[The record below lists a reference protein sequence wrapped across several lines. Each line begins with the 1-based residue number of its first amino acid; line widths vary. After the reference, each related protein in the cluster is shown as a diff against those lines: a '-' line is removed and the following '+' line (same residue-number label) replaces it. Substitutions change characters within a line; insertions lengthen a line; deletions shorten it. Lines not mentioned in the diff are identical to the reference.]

1 MRKQDETSL
10 LIERRGFMELMEA
23 IRARKSYRNQFED
36 TPVPR
41 NDLREILE
49 AGVAAPSGCN
59 MQTTQ
64 FIGVDDP
71 VLVKRLAEIYGKE
84 WALTAPAAIL
94 VLTKET
100 MSPSG
105 VSYHIHDYSAAME
118 NLLLAIT
125 AKGYASVWVE
135 GQIRGERAR
144 EMGRLLGVPEELT
157 VAVYLPVGV
166 PAKPMA
172 EAVKKPFEERAWFN
186 GYRKRS

>member
-1 MRKQDETSL
+1 
-10 LIERRGFMELMEA
+10 MELMEA

-84 WALTAPAAIL
+84 
-94 VLTKET
+94 
-100 MSPSG
+100 
-105 VSYHIHDYSAAME
+105 
-118 NLLLAIT
+118 
-125 AKGYASVWVE
+125 
-135 GQIRGERAR
+135 
-144 EMGRLLGVPEELT
+144 
-157 VAVYLPVGV
+157 
-166 PAKPMA
+166 
-172 EAVKKPFEERAWFN
+172 
-186 GYRKRS
+186 

>member
-1 MRKQDETSL
+1 
-10 LIERRGFMELMEA
+10 MELMEA

-84 WALTAPAAIL
+84 WSLTAPAAIL

-186 GYRKRS
+186 GYQKES

>member
-1 MRKQDETSL
+1 
-10 LIERRGFMELMEA
+10 MELMEA
-23 IRARKSYRNQFED
+23 TVRERATGINLKTRPY
-36 TPVPR
+36 PR
-41 NDLREILE
+41 NDLREIFG
-49 AGVAAPSGCN
+49 AGVAAPWLQYADNPVYRSGRSGPCQAACGN
-59 MQTTQ
+59 
-64 FIGVDDP
+64 
-71 VLVKRLAEIYGKE
+71 LRKE

-144 EMGRLLGVPEELT
+144 EMGRLLEYRRNHSSGVSASRGSGKAHGGSSEKT
-157 VAVYLPVGV
+157 
-166 PAKPMA
+166 
-172 EAVKKPFEERAWFN
+172 FEERAWLN
-186 GYRKRS
+186 GYQKES